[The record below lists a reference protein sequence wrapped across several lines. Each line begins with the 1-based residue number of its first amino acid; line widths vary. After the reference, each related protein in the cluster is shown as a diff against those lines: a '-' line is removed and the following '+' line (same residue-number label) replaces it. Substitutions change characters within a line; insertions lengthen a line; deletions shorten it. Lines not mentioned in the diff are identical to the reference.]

1 MVKFKGNGMLKM
13 TRNVNNRDTTLGERY
28 LRTSWSSKRRRKP
41 TPPQLNQYVEAL
53 VVSTHITYSFIHTA
67 LVRTH
72 RSFDIVWRLLWFC
85 ALSLLDYGWE

>member
-13 TRNVNNRDTTLGERY
+13 TRNVNNRDKTLGERY

-53 VVSTHITYSFIHTA
+53 VVSTHM
-67 LVRTH
+67 
-72 RSFDIVWRLLWFC
+72 FDIVWRLLWFC
-85 ALSLLDYGWE
+85 ALSLLELLGVSISTLRVILVVRA